1 MSSTTEIASSFIQD
15 APPGELQDVVKDI
28 QSLTSD
34 TDPFL
39 LSRLKPA
46 FQKYNEEQLATAELP
61 ARTEP
66 VIISKYNRLPDGR
79 YFDSESNTSFDFDH
93 VTQKA
98 SKPQSYTHPSP
109 HRDLVA
115 SLQKSFSNY
124 AHEHFP
130 SATYGVYPTMPA
142 EDSDT
147 DSNSSS
153 LALLLVSNR
162 YSPGNF
168 WNGRWRSSYVF
179 SPGTHDISGTIAIT
193 VHYYED
199 GNVSLTTRKPV
210 HMALSPPPVSSSSS
224 SDDDD
229 HATTVVAAEVVK
241 KIAAAEKAYQIEVNT
256 AFVAMN
262 EEGFKGLRRQ
272 LPVTRQKVEWE
283 KVGGYRLGGDL
294 RGGGQR

>member
-66 VIISKYNRLPDGR
+66 VRSIFSPSSCGHYTDMSSAKVIISKYNRLPDGR

-98 SKPQSYTHPSP
+98 SNPQPYTHPSP
-109 HRDLVA
+109 HRDLIA
-115 SLQKSFSNY
+115 SLQMCISNY
-124 AHEHFP
+124 AHEHYASP
-130 SATYGVYPTMPA
+130 ATGVYPTTAPS
-142 EDSDT
+142 DSDSDPDP
-147 DSNSSS
+147 DSNSST

-162 YSPGNF
+162 YSPSNF
-168 WNGRWRSSYVF
+168 WSGRWRSTYVF
-179 SPGTHDISGTIAIT
+179 SPRTHDHHG
-193 VHYYED
+193 
-199 GNVSLTTRKPV
+199 
-210 HMALSPPPVSSSSS
+210 ALLRRRQRQP
-224 SDDDD
+224 D
-229 HATTVVAAEVVK
+229 HAQARARGPLRTTG
-241 KIAAAEKAYQIEVNT
+241 ILL
-256 AFVAMN
+256 
-262 EEGFKGLRRQ
+262 LRPGHPPR
-272 LPVTRQKVEWE
+272 RK
-283 KVGGYRLGGDL
+283 R
-294 RGGGQR
+294 RIRSR